1 MGGYELQ
8 KQKQSQKIAKLNK
21 SNDSLKWTCLKKV
34 NIRKKDNNN
43 TCINNNTS
51 VHTSVIMASFWDER
65 KKIRNTIRIINGKIK
80 GFAGIS
86 HKYWLLI
93 EEFLWSHYD

>member
-51 VHTSVIMASFWDER
+51 VHTPVIMASFWDER
-65 KKIRNTIRIINGKIK
+65 KKSEIPSESSMARLKDLQEYLT
-80 GFAGIS
+80 S
-86 HKYWLLI
+86 TDYL
-93 EEFLWSHYD
+93 